1 MRTIAEHQAAVLS
14 HAEVLPTETIA
25 VDVEALSRTLAADQ
39 LAINAIPPFDNSAMD
54 GFIIHRADLDSGGNA
69 QLRVDGEVAAGD
81 TAQIPPLGAAV
92 RIMTGAPVD
101 TTDADLVIVPV
112 EYTDIEPGPQPL
124 PRQVRIDGFDSRKL
138 HIRRKGESL
147 QVGQQ
152 CAHAGQDIDV
162 GMLSTLISAGIG
174 QVEVYALPRVA
185 VVSTGNELRQTGE
198 SLDEGKIP
206 DSNSPM
212 IAGLVRACGIDQVTI
227 AHCDDSPEHLRK
239 LFTDLSANYDV
250 IITTGGVAVGVYD
263 VVRDV
268 LVTHASQSWFG
279 RVQHKPGSHQGV
291 SLWAHD
297 DSRQVPV
304 VSLPGNP
311 VAAFVSFHLYVHP
324 LLNMLRG
331 KQTLDRSP
339 KISAQ
344 VVGEPPSA
352 RDRDVLVPAI
362 VDFTQLPTT
371 VTPFHGRHVGSHMIS
386 SLVGVNAMVHLRAG
400 EAALAEGDMVEVILL
415 PSVTR

>member
-1 MRTIAEHQAAVLS
+1 
-14 HAEVLPTETIA
+14 
-25 VDVEALSRTLAADQ
+25 
-39 LAINAIPPFDNSAMD
+39 
-54 GFIIHRADLDSGGNA
+54 
-69 QLRVDGEVAAGD
+69 
-81 TAQIPPLGAAV
+81 
-92 RIMTGAPVD
+92 
-101 TTDADLVIVPV
+101 
-112 EYTDIEPGPQPL
+112 
-124 PRQVRIDGFDSRKL
+124 
-138 HIRRKGESL
+138 
-147 QVGQQ
+147 
-152 CAHAGQDIDV
+152 
-162 GMLSTLISAGIG
+162 

-227 AHCDDSPEHLRK
+227 AHCDDSAEHLPD
-239 LFTDLSANYDV
+239 LFANLSADHDV
-250 IITTGGVAVGVYD
+250 IITTVAVGVYD

-297 DSRQVPV
+297 DRRQVPV

-324 LLNMLRG
+324 LLNKLRG
-331 KQTLDRSP
+331 KADMNRPP

-344 VVGEPPSA
+344 VVGEPPHA
-352 RDRDVLVPAI
+352 RDRAVLVPAI
-362 VDFTQLPTT
+362 
-371 VTPFHGRHVGSHMIS
+371 G
-386 SLVGVNAMVHLRAG
+386 
-400 EAALAEGDMVEVILL
+400 
-415 PSVTR
+415 

>member
-1 MRTIAEHQAAVLS
+1 
-14 HAEVLPTETIA
+14 
-25 VDVEALSRTLAADQ
+25 
-39 LAINAIPPFDNSAMD
+39 
-54 GFIIHRADLDSGGNA
+54 
-69 QLRVDGEVAAGD
+69 
-81 TAQIPPLGAAV
+81 
-92 RIMTGAPVD
+92 
-101 TTDADLVIVPV
+101 
-112 EYTDIEPGPQPL
+112 
-124 PRQVRIDGFDSRKL
+124 
-138 HIRRKGESL
+138 
-147 QVGQQ
+147 
-152 CAHAGQDIDV
+152 
-162 GMLSTLISAGIG
+162 
-174 QVEVYALPRVA
+174 
-185 VVSTGNELRQTGE
+185 LRQTGE

-239 LFTDLSANYDV
+239 LFTDLSANHDV

-268 LVTHASQSWFG
+268 LNTHSSPSWFG
-279 RVQHKPGSHQGV
+279 RVQHKPGSHQGL

-297 DSRQVPV
+297 DHRQVPV

-324 LLNMLRG
+324 LLNKLRG
-331 KQTLDRSP
+331 KQTLDRP
-339 KISAQ
+339 TKISAQ

-362 VDFTQLPTT
+362 VDFTQLPTM

-386 SLVGVNAMVHLRAG
+386 SLVGVNAMLHLRAG